1 MVRATSPQGGAKG
14 RHRRR
19 HLCPPPW
26 RTSGEKGGV
35 ALTTSTP
42 LVRRAVTPGEAGT
55 REAQPRFAFPQR
67 TREIRVVPR
76 LVQRFREV
84 PHHNGEGFAL
94 SEKGVVRS
102 RIATM
107 LDRHPPVGK
116 VAAHL
121 TASA

>member
-1 MVRATSPQGGAKG
+1 MLSRVWCSV
-14 RHRRR
+14 
-19 HLCPPPW
+19 
-26 RTSGEKGGV
+26 SGK
-35 ALTTSTP
+35 S
-42 LVRRAVTPGEAGT
+42 
-55 REAQPRFAFPQR
+55 
-67 TREIRVVPR
+67 
-76 LVQRFREV
+76 